1 MEPQE
6 NQDVDLKED
15 LENVVKEGG
24 DESIQTTPPPEP
36 TAIELEA
43 MSEGWMPRDQWKGD
57 PKDWRT
63 AESWIDRGNFMRT
76 IQQLRAENRANEAKV
91 EAAFKTGQKL
101 AEANYNE
108 RLAELKEIKLK
119 AYEEGRFDVAQKVED
134 QIDDLKDRKTEFV
147 QQDVKKQ
154 FIPPPEFLTFQHRNS
169 WYQKPGFEDQ
179 SLYADSIGMAFRRS
193 NPNATNADL
202 YWHVENKMKQ
212 QFPNLYGGTVLRKE
226 NAALPGTESGTNRN
240 GHSTTV
246 DSGLEKI
253 KSGMNEMERSIM
265 RTMIKSGTFKN
276 EAEYLKEYAKA

>member
-6 NQDVDLKED
+6 NQEVDLKED
-15 LENVVKEGG
+15 LENVVEEGG
-24 DESIQTTPPPEP
+24 DESTQTAPPPEP
-36 TAIELEA
+36 TAVELEA
-43 MSEGWMPRDQWKGD
+43 MAEGWTPRDQWKGD

-76 IQQLRAENRANEAKV
+76 IQQLRAENRANEARV

-154 FIPPPEFLTFQHRNS
+154 FTPPPEFLTFQARNN